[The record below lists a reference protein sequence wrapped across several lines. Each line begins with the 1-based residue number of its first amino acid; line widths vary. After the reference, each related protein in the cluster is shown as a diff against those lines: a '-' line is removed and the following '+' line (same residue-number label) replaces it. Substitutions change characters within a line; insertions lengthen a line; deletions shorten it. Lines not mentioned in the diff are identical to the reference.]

1 MATAIVNMWAN
12 DAADVAA
19 SYRRIAA
26 RHRDRFLLGI
36 GIGHPE
42 SVTAYRQPHA
52 TMANYLDRLDA
63 GGVPPDRR
71 ILAALGPRALHL
83 AAERT
88 LGTHPYLTVPDHTRA
103 ARQMLGPGAV
113 IAPEHTVVLDTDPD
127 RARATGRAFVSD
139 PYLKLS
145 NYTTNLRRY
154 GYTDADLDDG
164 GSDRLIDALVLHGP
178 PDIIAAGLRSHLD
191 AGAEPRRDPGPHRH
205 RQRPHTGLPAT
216 RPRAAVTH
224 RQGTGLRQCRPQA
237 SGARPAWRS
246 YDAGRRRNHFY
257 PGEERPDALNA
268 VCKVLSRAR
277 SDGTRDPRALASY
290 WKTPTNRCSPRAW
303 QVAGLS
309 RYDAGW
315 PRAPPGA
322 SHHRLPAGWAAGP
335 LR

>member
-1 MATAIVNMWAN
+1 VWLGFGRAPVSDLALAERILDATSMIAVATAIVNMWTN

-26 RHRDRFLLGI
+26 THSGRFLLGI

-42 SVTAYRQPHA
+42 SVSAYRQPHA
-52 TMANYLDRLDA
+52 TMVNYLDQLDA

-88 LGTHPYLTVPDHTRA
+88 LGTHPYLVVPDHTRA

-113 IAPEHTVVLDTDPD
+113 IAPEHKVVLDTDPD

-154 GYTDADLDDG
+154 GYTDADIDDG
-164 GSDRLIDALVLHGP
+164 GSDRLIDALVLHGS

-191 AGAEPRRDPGPHRH
+191 AGADHVAIQVLTGNGTDPIPAY
-205 RQRPHTGLPAT
+205 RQL
-216 RPRAAVTH
+216 
-224 RQGTGLRQCRPQA
+224 
-237 SGARPAWRS
+237 ARP
-246 YDAGRRRNHFY
+246 
-257 PGEERPDALNA
+257 L
-268 VCKVLSRAR
+268 L
-277 SDGTRDPRALASY
+277 
-290 WKTPTNRCSPRAW
+290 
-303 QVAGLS
+303 
-309 RYDAGW
+309 
-315 PRAPPGA
+315 
-322 SHHRLPAGWAAGP
+322 
-335 LR
+335 

>member
-1 MATAIVNMWAN
+1 VSLAHPGLRLGRIGAWLNPVYGDDARTGFAIQAESLGFATVWLGFGRAPVSDLALAERILDATSTITVATAIVNMWAN

-26 RHRDRFLLGI
+26 RHSGRFLLGI

-42 SVTAYRQPHA
+42 SVTAYRQPYA
-52 TMANYLDRLDA
+52 AMADYLDQLDA

-103 ARQMLGPGAV
+103 TRQMLGPGAV

-154 GYTDADLDDG
+154 GYTDAGTEDG
-164 GSDRLIDALVLHGP
+164 GSDRLIDALVLHGS

-191 AGAEPRRDPGPHRH
+191 AGADHVAIQVLTGNGTDPVPAY
-205 RQRPHTGLPAT
+205 RQLA
-216 RPRAAVTH
+216 
-224 RQGTGLRQCRPQA
+224 
-237 SGARPAWRS
+237 
-246 YDAGRRRNHFY
+246 
-257 PGEERPDALNA
+257 
-268 VCKVLSRAR
+268 
-277 SDGTRDPRALASY
+277 RAL
-290 WKTPTNRCSPRAW
+290 
-303 QVAGLS
+303 L
-309 RYDAGW
+309 
-315 PRAPPGA
+315 
-322 SHHRLPAGWAAGP
+322 
-335 LR
+335 